1 MSIRRHQRDDA
12 GLRPGDVIDEVNRQ
26 PVSSV
31 WDYQR
36 ALRALGKRAVVLGL
50 NRQGVTA
57 FLVVEPDYF
66 WTHGSGGIL
75 MAEALPIR
83 RDVPFVS
90 QSDKPCLKLNHVTK
104 RFGSNTVLNDVTFE
118 VAPGQTICIL
128 GRSGVGKSVCLRL
141 IMGFLKPDAGR
152 IVAAGEDITD
162 YLEDGLNRIHKRV
175 TMVFQNGA
183 LFDSLTIRENVAFP
197 LRERDDLEEKQIRE
211 TVDELLGMVGARE
224 IANLLPAGISTGMK
238 RSIAIARALAANPSV
253 VLYDEP
259 TSMVDPIMARRL
271 VNLIAEF
278 KVRLKLTAVLVT
290 HDMRLVEKLADRVI
304 FLDGAK
310 VTFAG
315 TPHEMQYSS
324 EQVVSEFVQ
333 LDRVDFST
341 FLGMIEPRQ
350 NRSR

>member
-1 MSIRRHQRDDA
+1 
-12 GLRPGDVIDEVNRQ
+12 
-26 PVSSV
+26 
-31 WDYQR
+31 
-36 ALRALGKRAVVLGL
+36 
-50 NRQGVTA
+50 
-57 FLVVEPDYF
+57 
-66 WTHGSGGIL
+66 
-75 MAEALPIR
+75 
-83 RDVPFVS
+83 
-90 QSDKPCLKLNHVTK
+90 
-104 RFGSNTVLNDVTFE
+104 
-118 VAPGQTICIL
+118 
-128 GRSGVGKSVCLRL
+128 
-141 IMGFLKPDAGR
+141 
-152 IVAAGEDITD
+152 
-162 YLEDGLNRIHKRV
+162 
-175 TMVFQNGA
+175 MVFQNGA

-271 VNLIAEF
+271 FNLIAEF
-278 KVRLKLTAVLVT
+278 NVRLKLTAVLVT

-324 EQVVSEFVQ
+324 EQVVRQFVQ
-333 LDRVDFST
+333 LDRVDFSA

-350 NRSR
+350 NCTR